1 MFVAYHREKLI
12 NAILFFAT
20 NTCYCG
26 KIKLIKLLFLLDFT
40 HFRQTGHSVTGFEY
54 HAWELGPVP
63 YDFYQEWDTLR
74 ADLAEAIDIVPEK
87 VIDYTREL
95 VRPKREFDNGKFTK
109 RELKIMLSL
118 AERFKEDMSKPLV
131 NITHAERGPW
141 AKIWDDGR
149 GKNERIPYALAVEEH
164 DANRESALEMATL
177 RAGIEETA
185 RATRNN

>member
-1 MFVAYHREKLI
+1 MIVAHHREKLI
-12 NAILFFAT
+12 NAILFFAA
-20 NTCYCG
+20 NTRYCG

-40 HFRQTGHSVTGFEY
+40 HFRQTGYSVTGFEY

-74 ADLAEAIDIVPEK
+74 SDLAAAIDIVPEK

-95 VRPKREFDNGKFTK
+95 VRPKREFDGSEFTK
-109 RELKIMLSL
+109 RELKIMASL
-118 AERFKEDMSKPLV
+118 AERFKDDKSKPLV

-149 GKNERIPYALAVEEH
+149 GKNERIPYLLAVEDSDPNKESVL
-164 DANRESALEMATL
+164 ESANL
-177 RAGIEETA
+177 RAGIEA
-185 RATRNN
+185 AAIAIRN